1 MNLKLLKDLNFA
13 GKLNECEAVT
23 EAGKDM
29 VKNYKGYL
37 FTNPVTCGLVNGFV
51 REAQKYSFD
60 TGLSSILESVSGFI
74 KENNISWKLATACE
88 SIESNPSTYNYI
100 AKTGIETVG
109 KLLEMNEN
117 DVKAYI
123 KAGALKSIQ
132 YIPEFRAVCKEVYN
146 STIVETYAPNYKVN
160 NPISFVYETEGA
172 RYFNV
177 CNKTYKIADGNV
189 SEAVCDD
196 VTFKRINM
204 LLEAFSFAD
213 GKMVYEWNAGVK
225 KYTVTISESEDNKSI
240 ITFSNNKELNESF
253 EDIVSFNEFCDNL
266 SRTMVMNEKLN
277 FMKITSAIGEV
288 YAVSENVMVLDNVKI
303 LESANGS
310 TCAIIEAE
318 NNVNLTVVK
327 SIHFGSSC
335 QNYDYVAEALKQ
347 VTRVSGIDLKV
358 MYENRIN
365 EDVKKSNPDEYTNIQ
380 EELKASKE
388 AQMDIRKKKI
398 AMLAEAHKNDPAIIA
413 VLNKAAR
420 DLALLDK

>member
-1 MNLKLLKDLNFA
+1 MNVKLLKDLNFA
-13 GKLNECEAVT
+13 GKINECEAVT
-23 EAGKDM
+23 EAGKEM
-29 VKNYKGYL
+29 VRNYRGYL
-37 FTNPVTCGLVNGFV
+37 FTNPATCSLVNGFV

-60 TGLSSILESVSGFI
+60 TGLTSILESVSSFI

-88 SIESNPSTYNYI
+88 SIENNPSTYNYI

-109 KLLEMNEN
+109 KLLEMNES
-117 DVKAYI
+117 DVKTYI

-132 YIPEFRAVCKEVYN
+132 YIPEFRAICKEVYK
-146 STIVETYAPNYKVN
+146 STITESYAPNYRVN
-160 NPISFVYETEGA
+160 NPVSYIYENEGA

-177 CNKTYKIADGNV
+177 CNKTYKISEGAV

-196 VTFKRINM
+196 VTFKRINA
-204 LLEAFSFAD
+204 LLESFSFND
-213 GKMVYEWNAGVK
+213 NKMMYEWNVGVK
-225 KYTVTISESEDNKSI
+225 KYTVTISENENKSVI
-240 ITFSNNKELNESF
+240 SFSNNKDLNENF
-253 EDIVSFNEFCDNL
+253 EDVVSFNEFCDNL
-266 SRTMVMNEKLN
+266 SRTMLMNEKLN
-277 FMKITSAIGEV
+277 FMKITSAISEV
-288 YAVSENVMVLDNVKI
+288 YAASDNVMVLDNVKL

-318 NNVNLTVVK
+318 NNVNLTVFK
-327 SIHFGSSC
+327 SINFGSSC
-335 QNYDYVAEALKQ
+335 QNYEYVAEALKQ

-365 EDVKKSNPDEYTNIQ
+365 EDVKKSNPTEYKNIQ
-380 EELKASKE
+380 EELTASKE

-420 DLALLDK
+420 DLSLLDK